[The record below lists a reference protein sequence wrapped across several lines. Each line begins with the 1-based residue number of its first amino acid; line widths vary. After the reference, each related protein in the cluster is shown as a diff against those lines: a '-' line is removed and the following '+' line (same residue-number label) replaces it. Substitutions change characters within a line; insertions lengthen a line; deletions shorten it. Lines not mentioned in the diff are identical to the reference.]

1 MTRSQADPPD
11 PGPGADPHDH
21 HQPEAPPSVTG
32 MTAAAPRSAI
42 SMIRSGPFA
51 RFWWASVVSSS
62 GDWITMFA
70 TITLGNRI
78 AGETGVLLALLSRI
92 VPGLLFGAVVGVL
105 TDRFD
110 RRTLVVISDLGR
122 FLLVPALLF
131 VTDLGMLAVVNF
143 ALEMLSLLGQA
154 PRNAMIPRLVPP
166 ENLVTANSLILG
178 STFGTIPLG
187 AGLSWFFVS
196 LPANDLG
203 GLVPASNAN
212 LTWAFGFDALTFLAS
227 AALIWSLGAVRSVGA
242 VHRKQDGEKPNAFQD
257 FKEGVATFW
266 GRKSIRRVIIGM
278 TTALMGGGLM
288 IVVGSPFVVQVL
300 EADDAGFFAIITTA
314 GLGAALA
321 VAWMT
326 LYETRLLR
334 RDLVFALALI
344 ACGIGLGATSLT
356 STVFGAA
363 AWMGVFGFGAGA
375 AYVMGF
381 THIQESVDDEL
392 RGRVL
397 ATLFTLMRVGLF
409 VSMAAAPS
417 LDLILARNGLG
428 IFGQSKRAVLLVGG
442 LLIISSGAATLW
454 SLRDSFGKPRF
465 GSEARDILAEAVRVR
480 GADRL
485 ADESQEQP

>member
-1 MTRSQADPPD
+1 
-11 PGPGADPHDH
+11 
-21 HQPEAPPSVTG
+21 
-32 MTAAAPRSAI
+32 MTAAAPRSAM

-92 VPGLLFGAVVGVL
+92 IPGLVFGAVVGVL

-196 LPANDLG
+196 LPTNDLG
-203 GLVPASNAN
+203 GLVPASNAS

-227 AALIWSLGAVRSVGA
+227 AALIWSLGPVRSVA
-242 VHRKQDGEKPNAFQD
+242 SARRQDGEKPNAFQE

-288 IVVGSPFVVQVL
+288 IVVGSPFVDQVL
-300 EADDAGFFAIITTA
+300 DADDAGFFAIITTA

-344 ACGIGLGATSLT
+344 GCGVGLGATSLT

-363 AWMGVFGFGAGA
+363 SWMGVFGFGAGA

-417 LDLILARNGLG
+417 LDLILARNGMG
-428 IFGQSKRAVLLVGG
+428 IFDESKRAVLLVGG

-454 SLRDSFGKPRF
+454 SLRDSFGRPRF
-465 GSEARDILAEAVRVR
+465 GAEARDILAEAVRVR
-480 GADRL
+480 GADVVGN
-485 ADESQEQP
+485 ADDPPEEP

>member
-1 MTRSQADPPD
+1 
-11 PGPGADPHDH
+11 
-21 HQPEAPPSVTG
+21 
-32 MTAAAPRSAI
+32 MTAAAPRSAM
-42 SMIRSGPFA
+42 SMIRSGRFA

-70 TITLGNRI
+70 TISLGNRI

-92 VPGLLFGAVVGVL
+92 IPGLVFGAVVGVL

-131 VTDLGMLAVVNF
+131 VTDLEMLVAVNF

-154 PRNAMIPRLVPP
+154 PRNAMIPRLIPA

-203 GLVPASNAN
+203 GLVPASNAS

-227 AALIWSLGAVRSVGA
+227 AALIWSLGAIRSVA
-242 VHRKQDGEKPNAFQD
+242 AHRRQDGEKPNAYQE

-288 IVVGSPFVVQVL
+288 IVVGSPFVDQVL
-300 EADDAGFFAIITTA
+300 DADDAGFFAIITTA
-314 GLGAALA
+314 GVGAALA

-344 ACGIGLGATSLT
+344 ACGVGLASTSLT

-363 AWMGVFGFGAGA
+363 AWRGVFGFGAGA

-381 THIQESVDDEL
+381 THIQESVDDDL

-428 IFGQSKRAVLLVGG
+428 IFDESKRVVLLVGG
-442 LLIISSGAATLW
+442 VLIISSGAATLW
-454 SLRDSFGKPRF
+454 SLRDSFGRPRF

-480 GADRL
+480 GADVVGS
-485 ADESQEQP
+485 AEDPQEQP

>member
-1 MTRSQADPPD
+1 
-11 PGPGADPHDH
+11 
-21 HQPEAPPSVTG
+21 
-32 MTAAAPRSAI
+32 MTAAAPRSAM
-42 SMIRSGPFA
+42 SMIRSGKFA

-70 TITLGNRI
+70 TISLGNRI

-92 VPGLLFGAVVGVL
+92 VPGLVFGAVVGVL

-131 VTDLGMLAVVNF
+131 VTDLGMLVVVNF

-154 PRNAMIPRLVPP
+154 PRTAMIPRLVPA

-203 GLVPASNAN
+203 GLVPASNAS
-212 LTWAFGFDALTFLAS
+212 LTWAFGFDALTFLVS
-227 AALIWSLGAVRSVGA
+227 AALIWSLGAVRSVA
-242 VHRKQDGEKPNAFQD
+242 AAHRKHGEKPNAFRE
-257 FKEGVATFW
+257 FKEGIATFW

-288 IVVGSPFVVQVL
+288 IVVGSPFVDQVL
-300 EADDAGFFAIITTA
+300 DADDAGFFAIITTA

-344 ACGIGLGATSLT
+344 ACGVGLASTSLT

-381 THIQESVDDEL
+381 THIQESVDDDL

-417 LDLILARNGLG
+417 LDLILDRNGLG
-428 IFGQSKRAVLLVGG
+428 IFDESKRAVLLVGG
-442 LLIISSGAATLW
+442 VLIISSGAATLW
-454 SLRDSFGKPRF
+454 SLRDSFGRPRF
-465 GSEARDILAEAVRVR
+465 GTEARDILAEAVRVR
-480 GADRL
+480 GADVVGS
-485 ADESQEQP
+485 AEGAKEQP

>member
-1 MTRSQADPPD
+1 
-11 PGPGADPHDH
+11 
-21 HQPEAPPSVTG
+21 
-32 MTAAAPRSAI
+32 
-42 SMIRSGPFA
+42 
-51 RFWWASVVSSS
+51 
-62 GDWITMFA
+62 
-70 TITLGNRI
+70 
-78 AGETGVLLALLSRI
+78 
-92 VPGLLFGAVVGVL
+92 
-105 TDRFD
+105 
-110 RRTLVVISDLGR
+110 
-122 FLLVPALLF
+122 
-131 VTDLGMLAVVNF
+131 
-143 ALEMLSLLGQA
+143 
-154 PRNAMIPRLVPP
+154 
-166 ENLVTANSLILG
+166 
-178 STFGTIPLG
+178 LG

-196 LPANDLG
+196 LPTNDLG
-203 GLVPASNAN
+203 GLVPASNAS

-227 AALIWSLGAVRSVGA
+227 AALIWSLGPVRSVA
-242 VHRKQDGEKPNAFQD
+242 SARRQDGEKPNALQE

-288 IVVGSPFVVQVL
+288 IVVGSPFVDQVL
-300 EADDAGFFAIITTA
+300 DADDAGFFAIITTA

-344 ACGIGLGATSLT
+344 GCGVGLGATSLT

-363 AWMGVFGFGAGA
+363 SWMGVFGFGAGA

-417 LDLILARNGLG
+417 LDLILARNGMG
-428 IFGQSKRAVLLVGG
+428 IFDESKRAVLLVGG

-454 SLRDSFGKPRF
+454 SLRDSFGRPRF
-465 GSEARDILAEAVRVR
+465 GAEARDILAEAVRVR
-480 GADRL
+480 GADVVGS
-485 ADESQEQP
+485 ADDPPEEP

>member
-1 MTRSQADPPD
+1 
-11 PGPGADPHDH
+11 
-21 HQPEAPPSVTG
+21 
-32 MTAAAPRSAI
+32 MTAAAPRSAM
-42 SMIRSGPFA
+42 SMIRSGRFV

-70 TITLGNRI
+70 TISLGNRI

-92 VPGLLFGAVVGVL
+92 LPGLVFGAVVGVL

-131 VTDLGMLAVVNF
+131 VTDLGMLVAVNF

-154 PRNAMIPRLVPP
+154 PRTAMIPRLVPA
-166 ENLVTANSLILG
+166 EHLVTANSLILG

-203 GLVPASNAN
+203 GLVPASNAS

-227 AALIWSLGAVRSVGA
+227 AALIWSLGAVRSVA
-242 VHRKQDGEKPNAFQD
+242 AAHRKQGEKPNAFRE

-288 IVVGSPFVVQVL
+288 IVVGSPFVDQVL
-300 EADDAGFFAIITTA
+300 DADDAGFFAIITTA

-344 ACGIGLGATSLT
+344 ACGVGLAATSLT

-381 THIQESVDDEL
+381 THIQESVDDDL

-397 ATLFTLMRVGLF
+397 AALFTLMRVGLF

-428 IFGQSKRAVLLVGG
+428 IFDESKRAVLLVGG
-442 LLIISSGAATLW
+442 VLIISSGAATLW
-454 SLRDSFGKPRF
+454 SLRDSFGRPRF
-465 GSEARDILAEAVRVR
+465 GTEARDILAEAVRVR
-480 GADRL
+480 GADVVGGAEDR
-485 ADESQEQP
+485 QEQP

>member
-1 MTRSQADPPD
+1 
-11 PGPGADPHDH
+11 
-21 HQPEAPPSVTG
+21 
-32 MTAAAPRSAI
+32 MTAAAPRSAM

-70 TITLGNRI
+70 TISLGNRI

-92 VPGLLFGAVVGVL
+92 LPGLVFGAIVGVL

-131 VTDLGMLAVVNF
+131 VTDLGMLVAVNF

-154 PRNAMIPRLVPP
+154 PRTAMIPRLVPA
-166 ENLVTANSLILG
+166 EHLVTANSLILG

-203 GLVPASNAN
+203 GLVPASNAS

-227 AALIWSLGAVRSVGA
+227 AGLIWSLGAVRSVA
-242 VHRKQDGEKPNAFQD
+242 ARRRQEGEKPNAFRE

-288 IVVGSPFVVQVL
+288 IVVGSPFVDQVL
-300 EADDAGFFAIITTA
+300 DADDAGFFAIITTA

-344 ACGIGLGATSLT
+344 ACGVGLGATSLT

-381 THIQESVDDEL
+381 THIQESVDDDL

-397 ATLFTLMRVGLF
+397 AALFTLMRVGLF

-428 IFGQSKRAVLLVGG
+428 IFDESKRAVLLVGG

-454 SLRDSFGKPRF
+454 SLRDSFGRPRF
-465 GSEARDILAEAVRVR
+465 GTEARDILAEAVRVR
-480 GADRL
+480 GADVVGG
-485 ADESQEQP
+485 AEDPQEQP

>member
-1 MTRSQADPPD
+1 
-11 PGPGADPHDH
+11 
-21 HQPEAPPSVTG
+21 
-32 MTAAAPRSAI
+32 MTAAAPRSTM

-92 VPGLLFGAVVGVL
+92 IPGLVFGAVVGVL

-196 LPANDLG
+196 LPTNDLG
-203 GLVPASNAN
+203 GLVPASNAS

-227 AALIWSLGAVRSVGA
+227 AALIWSLGPVRSVA
-242 VHRKQDGEKPNAFQD
+242 AARRQDGEKPNAFQE
-257 FKEGVATFW
+257 FKEGVAAFW

-288 IVVGSPFVVQVL
+288 IVVGSPFVDQVL
-300 EADDAGFFAIITTA
+300 DADDAGFFAIITTA

-344 ACGIGLGATSLT
+344 ACGVGLGATSLT

-363 AWMGVFGFGAGA
+363 SWMGVFGFGAGA

-381 THIQESVDDEL
+381 THIQESVDDDL

-428 IFGQSKRAVLLVGG
+428 IFDESKRAVLLVGG

-454 SLRDSFGKPRF
+454 SLRDSFGRPRF
-465 GSEARDILAEAVRVR
+465 GAEARDILAEAVRVR
-480 GADRL
+480 GADVVGN
-485 ADESQEQP
+485 ADDPPEEP